1 MATPL
6 YRDKP
11 LASLSLSLSLQHGD
25 SVTVTC
31 TVMNG
36 MISVT
41 STLRHQVRDVD
52 GTQRCKFTSM
62 LSIYLQS
69 CVPKIIKIRAYL

>member
-1 MATPL
+1 MATSL

-25 SVTVTC
+25 SVTC